1 MGISA
6 PPLDTTYRD
15 GICIVTL
22 TRPKLHNRVDAEL
35 HVALAA
41 ALTRIAS
48 DPSVHAIVLAAQGD
62 TFSAGG
68 DFELMR
74 CGHDDP
80 RSRRQIIEDGRR
92 LLATLHAL
100 PQPVVA
106 AVQGPAIGLGATI
119 ALSCDAIV
127 AGPAASFADSHVV
140 VGLAA
145 GDGGCLVWPATVG
158 MVRARRHLLTGDPLD
173 RETAYALG
181 LVTDMADT
189 TEDVSPRA
197 YAIAERIASLPPLA
211 VQNTKRTLNVL
222 TRARAAEVVEVG
234 FALEAE
240 TLASEDLLEAIE
252 SFRHRRAGAYTGR

>member
-1 MGISA
+1 MGNSA
-6 PPLDTTYRD
+6 PPLETTYRD
-15 GICIVTL
+15 GICVVTL
-22 TRPKLHNRVDAEL
+22 TRPALHNRVDAEL
-35 HVALAA
+35 HVALTGV
-41 ALTRIAS
+41 LNRIAG
-48 DPSVHAIVLAAQGD
+48 DPSVRVVVLAAQGP

-68 DFELMR
+68 DFDLMR

-92 LLATLHAL
+92 LLAALHQI

-173 RETAYALG
+173 RDAAHAMG
-181 LVTDMADT
+181 LVTDIADT
-189 TEDVSPRA
+189 NEEVETKAHE
-197 YAIAERIASLPPLA
+197 IARRIASLPPLA
-211 VQNTKRTLNVL
+211 VQNTKKTLNVV
-222 TRARAAEVVEVG
+222 TRARAAEVVEIG

-240 TLASEDLLEAIE
+240 TLASDDLLEAIE
-252 SFRHRRAGAYTGR
+252 GFRQRRAGTYTGR